1 MFIGVDIGGTTT
13 KFGIFS
19 SKCELLEKCQVRT
32 DLTGEGENILPNIAK
47 QIRKKME
54 ERHLEIESVKGIGI
68 GIPGPVDDK
77 GYVSKCV
84 NLHWNHVP
92 IPEQMS
98 LYFPGCVI
106 AAENDANIAAFG
118 EWKQG
123 AGKGYRSM
131 ILVTLGTGVGGGV
144 ILDNQIWSG
153 AKGMAGEIGHI
164 SVNSEETK
172 QCNCGGYG
180 CVDQYA
186 SATGIVRKMYEL
198 LQTSTK
204 KSLLRQEIQL
214 NAKVICDA
222 AVEGDVLANLCMEYC
237 MGALGK
243 GLSYVS
249 HIIDPEIY
257 LIGGGVSKAGA
268 IILGYIEKE
277 YRKHMHL
284 GAQDKPIVSAK
295 LGNDAGIIGAAYLAA
310 EERKRQYGQNTDIW
324 RSDKTEDKSRI

>member
-1 MFIGVDIGGTTT
+1 MFIGVDIGGTAT
-13 KFGIFS
+13 KFGVFS
-19 SKCELLEKCQVRT
+19 LKCELLEKWQVQT
-32 DLTGEGENILPNIAK
+32 DLSGEGQNILPNIAK
-47 QIRKKME
+47 QIKKKME
-54 ERHLEIESVKGIGI
+54 ERHLEIGSVKGIGI
-68 GIPGPVDDK
+68 GIPGPVNEN

-84 NLHWNHVP
+84 NLHWNHVL

-98 LYFPGCVI
+98 HYFPGCVI

-131 ILVTLGTGVGGGV
+131 MLVTLGTGVGGGI
-144 ILDNQIWSG
+144 ILDGQLWIG
-153 AKGMAGEIGHI
+153 TKGMAGEIGHI
-164 SVNSEETK
+164 SVNSEETQK
-172 QCNCGGYG
+172 CNCGGCG

-186 SATGIVRKMYEL
+186 SATGIVREMDEL

-204 KSLLRQEIQL
+204 KSVLRKEIQL

-222 AVEGDVLANLCMEYC
+222 AVKGDILANLCLERC

-257 LIGGGVSKAGA
+257 LIGGGVSKAGT
-268 IILGYIEKE
+268 IILDYIEKE

-284 GAQDKPIVSAK
+284 GGKNKPIVSAK

-310 EERKRQYGQNTDIW
+310 EERKR
-324 RSDKTEDKSRI
+324 